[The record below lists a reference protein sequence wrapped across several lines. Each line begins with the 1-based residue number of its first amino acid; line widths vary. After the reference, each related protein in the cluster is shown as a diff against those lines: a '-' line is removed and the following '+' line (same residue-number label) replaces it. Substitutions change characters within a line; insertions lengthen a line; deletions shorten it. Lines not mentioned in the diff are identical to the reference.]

1 VTRDPTTDG
10 PEPNLLGQSSGKQM
24 DYLTVKPTEEQKELA
39 RQSPLWDRGDMML
52 IWVNTG
58 DLSEL

>member
-1 VTRDPTTDG
+1 
-10 PEPNLLGQSSGKQM
+10 M